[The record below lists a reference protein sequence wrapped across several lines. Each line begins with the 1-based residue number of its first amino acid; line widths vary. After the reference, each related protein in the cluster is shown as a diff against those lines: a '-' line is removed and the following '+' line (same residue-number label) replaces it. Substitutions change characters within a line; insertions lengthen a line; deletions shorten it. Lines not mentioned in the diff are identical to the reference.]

1 MLMVF
6 LFPPLIRGEIS
17 RVRQVVLHIS
27 NIATA
32 FLLFINAFILF
43 INAFSVSL
51 FSTFDLMTVLTNI
64 SLVSLMLFGEGA
76 DCYNK
81 KKEDR

>member
-1 MLMVF
+1 MLMVL

-17 RVRQVVLHIS
+17 RVSQVVLHIG

-32 FLLFINAFILF
+32 FLLF

-64 SLVSLMLFGEGA
+64 SLVSLILFGEGA
-76 DCYNK
+76 DWYNK